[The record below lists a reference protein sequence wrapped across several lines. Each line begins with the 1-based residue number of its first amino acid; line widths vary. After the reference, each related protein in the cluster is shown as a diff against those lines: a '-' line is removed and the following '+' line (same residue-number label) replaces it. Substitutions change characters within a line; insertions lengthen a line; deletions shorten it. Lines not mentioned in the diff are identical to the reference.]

1 MPEQPSAPTGAP
13 TAGARRRPALPF
25 ANSGWFFLAGLG
37 LAVLAFW
44 PGYFARLPAGGIGPY
59 VHVHS
64 VLMLLWLGLLI
75 AQPFLVRTGWRR
87 LHRWL
92 GRTTLVLVPAIVVAT
107 LQMIHSR
114 MREAGAPGFVE
125 DAEFLFLVLGQ
136 VVLFVLAWGLA
147 LRWRHR
153 PALHARYMACTL
165 LGLADPVVARL
176 VYRYLPRLPVDQL
189 YQAATLAVI
198 CLVIGILIVRERHAA
213 QGRAAF
219 PLMLAA
225 ATLFFGLFFTVA
237 RSDAWVAFAAWYRGL
252 PLT

>member
-1 MPEQPSAPTGAP
+1 MPERLSAPTGAP
-13 TAGARRRPALPF
+13 AAGTRRRPLLPLGD
-25 ANSGWFFLAGLG
+25 SGWFFLAGLG

-44 PGYFARLPAGGIGPY
+44 PGYFAQLPTGGIGRH

-64 VLMLLWLGLLI
+64 VLMLLWFGLLI
-75 AQPFLVRTGWRR
+75 AQPFLVRAGWRR

-92 GRTTLVLVPAIVVAT
+92 GRSSLLLVPMIVVAT

-114 MREAGAPGFVE
+114 MRLANAPGFVE

-165 LGLADPVVARL
+165 LGLADPVVVRL
-176 VYRYLPRLPVDQL
+176 VYRYLPRLSIDQL
-189 YQAATLAVI
+189 YQATTLAVI
-198 CLVIGILIVRERHAA
+198 CVVVGILIVRERHAT
-213 QGRAAF
+213 QGRSAF

-225 ATLFFGLFFTVA
+225 TALLFGLFFTVA
-237 RSDAWVAFAAWYRGL
+237 RSDTWVAFATWYRGL

>member
-1 MPEQPSAPTGAP
+1 MSERLSAPTGVQA
-13 TAGARRRPALPF
+13 AGTRRRPVLPLGG
-25 ANSGWFFLAGLG
+25 SGWFFLAGLG

-44 PGYFARLPAGGIGPY
+44 PGYFAQLPAGGIERH

-64 VLMLLWLGLLI
+64 VLMLLWFGLLI
-75 AQPFLVRTGWRR
+75 AQPFLVRAGWRR
-87 LHRWL
+87 VHRWL
-92 GRTTLVLVPAIVVAT
+92 GRSSLLLVPAIVVAT

-114 MREAGAPGFVE
+114 MRAVDAPGFVE

-165 LGLADPVVARL
+165 LGLADPVVVRL

-189 YQAATLAVI
+189 YQATTLAVI
-198 CLVIGILIVRERHAA
+198 CAVVGILIVRERRAV
-213 QGRAAF
+213 QGRSAF

-225 ATLFFGLFFTVA
+225 AALFFGLFFTVA
-237 RSDAWVAFAAWYRGL
+237 RSDAWIVFAAWYRGL